1 MSKWTIFIF
10 FDLPELK
17 NSFGRWDFLGDFQST
32 GRYNWHILTPYN
44 TDKTIMV
51 INETGDKFIVLQMI
65 AVYDV
70 LFPEFFILCMMMLI
84 MMIQVILDPN
94 LGKWNIP
101 SFPPHWQ
108 HRSAA
113 PLSALSSYLLSAS
126 LSFLLLRCGCHIFPQ
141 KSCCR
146 HQNQWKAYFPPFVP
160 YKSTLC
166 TIPQPPP

>member
-1 MSKWTIFIF
+1 MNNFKIFRFARAQKFFWEMRLFGWFSKYWEV
-10 FDLPELK
+10 L
-17 NSFGRWDFLGDFQST
+17 
-32 GRYNWHILTPYN
+32 LTHFNPLVYN
-44 TDKTIMV
+44 TDITIMI